1 VAHFYFLW
9 ISKLGHFSAE
19 LAPTHKRGADPLYRY
34 HQWQA
39 NLRVLEVSEIKTVP
53 YVPLSHPF
61 VERLIGSIR
70 REFLDQMLFWTATD
84 LEDKLVRFQ
93 HYYNEHQTHTGLNGR
108 TPEPPAAG
116 PRADVNLS
124 LFTWQRHCR
133 GLYQTPAVA

>member
-1 VAHFYFLW
+1 
-9 ISKLGHFSAE
+9 
-19 LAPTHKRGADPLYRY
+19 
-34 HQWQA
+34 
-39 NLRVLEVSEIKTVP
+39 VLEVSEIKTVP

-124 LFTWQRHCR
+124 SFT
-133 GLYQTPAVA
+133 

>member
-1 VAHFYFLW
+1 MFHRA
-9 ISKLGHFSAE
+9 IRGHNLPKYLSSD
-19 LAPTHKRGADPLYRY
+19 HDPLYRY

-84 LEDKLVRFQ
+84 LEDKLVGFQ
-93 HYYNEHQTHTGLNGR
+93 HYYNEHRTHTGLNG
-108 TPEPPAAG
+108 
-116 PRADVNLS
+116 
-124 LFTWQRHCR
+124 
-133 GLYQTPAVA
+133 

>member
-1 VAHFYFLW
+1 
-9 ISKLGHFSAE
+9 
-19 LAPTHKRGADPLYRY
+19 
-34 HQWQA
+34 
-39 NLRVLEVSEIKTVP
+39 VLEVSEIKTVP

-84 LEDKLVRFQ
+84 LEDKLVGFQ
-93 HYYNEHQTHTGLNGR
+93 HYYNEHRTHTGLNGR

-133 GLYQTPAVA
+133 GCTKRQQCVMFEFDRDRPWKAIGCLIITAS